1 MNITELLTDLASGT
15 NAIIR
20 STASIFN
27 LTASQAF
34 HLLSIP
40 FDGIPISD
48 LALKLGLDNSTL
60 TRNIQNLEKMELVKR
75 QSDNYDKR
83 IHHVILTQ
91 KGTVLLG
98 LIEEQLE
105 VQNANI
111 LEMIDLDNQEHLLSV
126 LEKLSWALECMRAK
140 P

>member
-1 MNITELLTDLASGT
+1 MSITELLTDLASGT

-20 STASIFN
+20 STASMFN
-27 LTASQAF
+27 LTSSQAF

-48 LALKLGLDNSTL
+48 LALRLGLDNSTL
-60 TRNIQNLEKMELVKR
+60 TRNIQKLEKMNLVQR

-83 IHHVILTQ
+83 IHRVVLTPG
-91 KGTVLLG
+91 GTALLG

-105 VQNANI
+105 GQNANI
-111 LEMIDLDNQEHLLSV
+111 LEKIDLDTQEHLVSV
-126 LEKLSWALECMRAK
+126 LEKLSWALECMRGN